1 MIKPGL
7 PAREAERLAALRDT
21 TILDTAPEVLFDDLT
36 RIAAIVCEVPTA
48 LVTLIDEDRQWF
60 KSRVGFE
67 ESETRREDAF
77 CAHAILAPEEL
88 LEVPNASEDMRFVGN
103 PLVTTPGGI
112 RFYAGA
118 PILSAEGDGFGT
130 VCVIDSEPRELT
142 TTQREVLAALA
153 RQASAHLEQRRVAG
167 RLRAALAEVK
177 TLNELLPICTFCHR
191 VREDEG
197 YWSDLNAYL
206 REHAGSQLSHALCP
220 ECMTTR
226 FRDVLDA
233 GEGR

>member
-1 MIKPGL
+1 MSKPAV

-21 TILDTAPEVLFDDLT
+21 GILDTEPEALFDDLT
-36 RIAAIVCEVPTA
+36 RIAALVCDVPTA
-48 LVTLIDEDRQWF
+48 LVTLIDGDRQWF
-60 KSRVGFE
+60 KSRIGFDDAQ
-67 ESETRREDAF
+67 TAREDAF
-77 CAHAILAPEEL
+77 CAHAILTPQER
-88 LEVPNASEDMRFVGN
+88 LEVRDTTRDARFADN
-103 PLVTTPGGI
+103 RYVTAPGGV

-130 VCVIDSEPRELT
+130 VCVIDSVPRELNE
-142 TTQREVLAALA
+142 TQREILTALA
-153 RQASAHLEQRRVAG
+153 RQAAAHLEQRRVAE

-177 TLNELLPICTFCHR
+177 TLNELLPICTFCHK

-220 ECMTTR
+220 DCLASR
-226 FRDVLDA
+226 FGDLVA
-233 GEGR
+233 PEATS

>member
-1 MIKPGL
+1 MHKPAL

-21 TILDTAPEVLFDDLT
+21 GILDTAPEALFDDLT
-36 RIAAIVCEVPTA
+36 RIAALVCDVPTA
-48 LVTLIDEDRQWF
+48 LITLLDEDRQWF
-60 KSRVGFE
+60 KSRVGFDQPQ
-67 ESETRREDAF
+67 TRREDAF
-77 CAHAILAPEEL
+77 CAHAILAPTEQ
-88 LEVPNASEDMRFVGN
+88 LEVRDATLDARFADN
-103 PLVTTPGGI
+103 PHVAGPDHV

-130 VCVIDSEPRELT
+130 VCVIDSKPRELND
-142 TTQREVLAALA
+142 TQREILTALA
-153 RQASAHLEQRRVAG
+153 RQAAAHLEQRRVAE

-177 TLNELLPICTFCHR
+177 TLNELLPICTFCHK

-220 ECMTTR
+220 DCLASR
-226 FRDVLDA
+226 FGDLLGPD
-233 GEGR
+233 GST